1 MSEDLCSFSALGSV
15 LDGDHGVMSHS
26 QGGRHFNQTVQERGA
41 WKGRVNKEKLTP
53 LSYYI
58 LKLQKKKKKKKK
70 LGNLKPCGII
80 VDCFPKLIS
89 NSN

>member
-1 MSEDLCSFSALGSV
+1 MNSHSCISWAGCDACSWEGGGLSEDLCSFSALGSV

-70 LGNLKPCGII
+70 N
-80 VDCFPKLIS
+80 
-89 NSN
+89 

>member
-58 LKLQKKKKKKKK
+58 LKLQKKKK

-80 VDCFPKLIS
+80 VDCFLKLIS